1 MVRFH
6 SILAFPNSLYT
17 KYVNCV
23 HFDSTCSAVYVLEFG
38 KWNYRKFSQMS
49 AEKVEEFWMYY
60 EQCARRAERDSAL
73 HNGEGTCF
81 IVDWDGFSLKHYA
94 AGRGE

>member
-1 MVRFH
+1 
-6 SILAFPNSLYT
+6 
-17 KYVNCV
+17 
-23 HFDSTCSAVYVLEFG
+23 
-38 KWNYRKFSQMS
+38 
-49 AEKVEEFWMYY
+49 MYY